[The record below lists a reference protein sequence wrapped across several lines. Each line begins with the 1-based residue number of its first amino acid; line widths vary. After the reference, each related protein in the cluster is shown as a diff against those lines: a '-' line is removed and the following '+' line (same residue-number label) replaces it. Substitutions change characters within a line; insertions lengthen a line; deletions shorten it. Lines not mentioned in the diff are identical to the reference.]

1 MRTLIAPFLRWLCG
15 LLFPANGTHRAEPEA
30 VAPEAVAVPV
40 QRRTPPPLDG
50 HEVALIRPYFI
61 AWEQASTEERERI
74 LRRNRRM
81 DAAEV
86 AA

>member
-1 MRTLIAPFLRWLCG
+1 MRTLITLFLRWLCG
-15 LLFPANGTHRAEPEA
+15 LLFPTNGTHRADPEA
-30 VAPEAVAVPV
+30 VAPEPVAVPV
-40 QRRTPPPLDG
+40 QRRTLPPLDG
-50 HEVALIRPYFI
+50 HEAALTRPYVI